1 MEGSEPPGLVTRLFE
16 EGKKE
21 NLKGAFDI
29 EQSIIHHYYPI
40 FTLITRLFEEGKK
53 EHLKD
58 AISKTQ

>member
-29 EQSIIHHYYPI
+29 EQSIIHHYHPI
-40 FTLITRLFEEGKK
+40 FMLVTRLFEEGKK
-53 EHLKD
+53 G
-58 AISKTQ
+58 